1 MTTTKENFEKTREL
15 FNPLKY
21 YEKTKNKMDA
31 EEILKMLEREIP
43 LQVKISAL
51 IAASTPD
58 NANNTKKALSTFKN
72 KLKKDPDNMKI
83 RETVARLERE
93 LQESSQE
100 DPFKDEKR
108 IKKDITYL
116 ENELKKNPDDESAKR
131 MLERLTEELKN
142 GEYGY
147 KYDPEFVN
155 LLDENKLRERLLFLF
170 APYLDFLDE
179 NDKSRLQ
186 EALNLI
192 EQNIS
197 KRDEILSEMK
207 AQLQTKGIKATE
219 KANIKKVNKLVTP
232 VDKVSQK
239 LFTPEENQNF
249 YDTNGVLVEV
259 GKKNKKPVD
268 TAVSVIFDKD
278 KDLSFSNDIMLD
290 QYNNAVHS
298 AVCSMYNAGNNI
310 FTINALYRFMSGN
323 SSTVKAPGE
332 KTVEEIKNSLRKMSF
347 TRIFINTENEA
358 QKFKQIP
365 IKIKKIERSLLH
377 VDFITANVNGQ
388 DVEAVRILAKPPLL
402 EYAEY
407 KNQIASYDTKILNV
421 PLSSTREHTIIKNYL
436 LAQILIMK
444 NPKSK
449 RNNVI
454 RYDTVYKNLELDAPT
469 EETLRAKKRD
479 VRGKVHVILEHWK
492 KEGLIKGYSED
503 IKEGKEIAKV
513 EIYF

>member
-1 MTTTKENFEKTREL
+1 MHLTKKSFTN
-15 FNPLKY
+15 
-21 YEKTKNKMDA
+21 NKMTSEDVF
-31 EEILKMLEREIP
+31 KMLEREIP
-43 LQVKISAL
+43 LQVQITAL
-51 IAASTPD
+51 MAASIPN
-58 NANNTKKALSTFKN
+58 NANNIETAISTFKN
-72 KLKKDPDNMKI
+72 KLKKDPDNKKI
-83 RETVARLERE
+83 REIIAYREIIAHLERE
-93 LQESSQE
+93 LQEASQGE
-100 DPFKDEKR
+100 ASKEEKR
-108 IKKDITYL
+108 IKKDILYL
-116 ENELKKNPDDESAKR
+116 ENELKKNPDDESAKE
-131 MLERLTEELKN
+131 MLKGLTEKFKN
-142 GEYGY
+142 GEYSY
-147 KYDPEFVN
+147 TYDTEFLN
-155 LLDENKLRERLLFLF
+155 LLDENKLRERLHFLF
-170 APYLDFLDE
+170 APYLDFLEE

-186 EALNLI
+186 EALNII

-197 KRDEILSEMK
+197 KRNDILSEIK
-207 AQLQTKGIKATE
+207 AQLQKKGVQATE
-219 KANIKKVNKLVTP
+219 KANIKKVNKFVTP

-239 LFTPEENQNF
+239 LFTPEENKSF
-249 YDTNGVLVEV
+249 YDLNGVIVEV

-278 KDLSFSNDIMLD
+278 KDLSFSNDAMLD

-323 SSTVKAPGE
+323 SSTVKVPGE

-365 IKIKKIERSLLH
+365 IKVKKIERSLLH
-377 VDFITANVNGQ
+377 VDFITANINGQ

-407 KNQIASYDTKILNV
+407 KNQITSYDTKILDV
-421 PLSSTREHTIIKNYL
+421 PLNQTRENTIIKNYL

-454 RYDTVYKNLELDAPT
+454 RYDTVYKNLELEAPN
-469 EETLRAKKRD
+469 ETSMRDKKRD

-492 KEGLIKGYSED
+492 KEGFIKGYSED
-503 IKEGKEIAKV
+503 IKEGKEIVKV
-513 EIYF
+513 EIYL